1 MAAVLRDDE
10 GRYPGRRGFATAGG
24 RCATERTRSLDRPT
38 SPEGGEAERE
48 RDGNGNGNGRRE
60 RDGNGIG
67 NGNGNGNR
75 NGNGNPRPRP

>member
-48 RDGNGNGNGRRE
+48 RGTGDGNGNGNGNGNG
-60 RDGNGIG
+60 DGNGI
-67 NGNGNGNR
+67 GNGNR
-75 NGNGNPRPRP
+75 NGNGNPRLRP